1 MEPDVIRLYSSS
13 PPPMEDAEEEE
24 EDEFGDFSSV
34 SAGEPDAPGLTSF
47 AAPPLEL
54 FNGPPAAPGA
64 CRDVKANGVAPGSH
78 LAPVGSRDRSDVKRP
93 DCHVASGDGE
103 IITNGFASSDVESG
117 PPTFVSCHDNAE
129 GDAGGS
135 EAEFADFAAFSH
147 SGHHRGCAAHRTA
160 AQPDGQQSDCGGEQ
174 GAGGVRC
181 QGSNGIG
188 LDVDHV
194 GVEWITVD
202 DMSVDDTSVDDNSV
216 DDNSV
221 DNNSVDNNSVDGTS
235 VSDAGPDGV
244 RVDGG
249 PEGNAG
255 VDPAGVSA
263 DGGSS
268 DGRTSDTEP
277 SLGRP
282 LSTDGLE
289 EYADLSATGSPPLL
303 REENATLADRSQLDE
318 DDEEFGDF
326 GDAGPLGEQAFA
338 GSNCREVC
346 SPQACDDFG
355 DFKAPKADADEE
367 GGASFGHFAAADARW
382 SAFGEETEGALAS
395 AEASWAP
402 FGSDDVA
409 SEAQTSAV
417 EQDGSRRSETPR
429 TRVEKLLEASFPRAA
444 DAASP
449 EERVASLK
457 TLLEAAGSALGGG
470 VWPRLRDVHQAV
482 GLRHQWGGSYCNKTL
497 LACLGIDTRNILFTG
512 QKKQPLIVPVY
523 AASLGMLEPTKEPA
537 KPVSAAEMIASIAQA
552 PPAAAQG
559 PSDAV
564 QEALPPVQFDWSS
577 SGLTNPLD
585 GVDPELVELTTA
597 KMDSGGAG
605 SRVADA
611 FARLMSTVDRTST
624 STRRTRKD
632 EKLSSEAAEVICGLP
647 DLSFMTAK
655 VLMFPA
661 TLVPL
666 SASATPD

>member
-24 EDEFGDFSSV
+24 EDDEFGDFSSV
-34 SAGEPDAPGLTSF
+34 SAGEPDAPAGLASF
-47 AAPPLEL
+47 ATPPLEL
-54 FNGPPAAPGA
+54 FNGVPVAR
-64 CRDVKANGVAPGSH
+64 RDVKANGVAPGSH
-78 LAPVGSRDRSDVKRP
+78 PAPVGSRDRSDEKRP
-93 DCHVASGDGE
+93 DCPVAGVDGE
-103 IITNGFASSDVESG
+103 IITNGFADVESG
-117 PPTFVSCHDNAE
+117 PQTFVSRHDNAE

-147 SGHHRGCAAHRTA
+147 SGHHRGGCAAHRTA
-160 AQPDGQQSDCGGEQ
+160 AQPDGEQSDCATGGER
-174 GAGGVRC
+174 GAGSVRC
-181 QGSNGIG
+181 QASNGIRH
-188 LDVDHV
+188 HV

-202 DMSVDDTSVDDNSV
+202 DTSVHNDSGHNDSGHNDSVDND
-216 DDNSV
+216 SV
-221 DNNSVDNNSVDGTS
+221 DNNSVDSTS
-235 VSDAGPDGV
+235 VSDAGPDSV

-249 PEGNAG
+249 PVGNAG
-255 VDPAGVSA
+255 VDDARVSA

-268 DGRTSDTEP
+268 DGRTSDTET
-277 SLGRP
+277 SFGQP

-289 EYADLSATGSPPLL
+289 ECGGDLSATGSPPLL
-303 REENATLADRSQLDE
+303 REENAALADRSQLDE
-318 DDEEFGDF
+318 DGEEFGDF
-326 GDAGPLGEQAFA
+326 GAAGPLGEQAFA
-338 GSNCREVC
+338 GSNCRE
-346 SPQACDDFG
+346 ACDDFG

-367 GGASFGHFAAADARW
+367 GGASFGHFAAAHARW

-395 AEASWAP
+395 ADASWAP
-402 FGSDDVA
+402 FGSDDVV
-409 SEAQTSAV
+409 SEARTPAV
-417 EQDGSRRSETPR
+417 EQDGSRSSETPW

-444 DAASP
+444 DGAG
-449 EERVASLK
+449 EEQVASLK

-552 PPAAAQG
+552 PPATAAQG
-559 PSDAV
+559 PSDGV

-597 KMDSGGAG
+597 KMESGGAG

-611 FARLMSTVDRTST
+611 FARLMSTVDKTST

>member
-13 PPPMEDAEEEE
+13 PPPMEDAEEED
-24 EDEFGDFSSV
+24 DEFGDFSSV
-34 SAGEPDAPGLTSF
+34 SAGEPDAPGLASF
-47 AAPPLEL
+47 ATPPLEL
-54 FNGPPAAPGA
+54 FNGVPVAR
-64 CRDVKANGVAPGSH
+64 RDVKANGVAPGSH
-78 LAPVGSRDRSDVKRP
+78 LAPVGSRDRSVVNRP
-93 DCHVASGDGE
+93 DCHVAGGDGE

-117 PPTFVSCHDNAE
+117 PQTFVSCHDNAE

-135 EAEFADFAAFSH
+135 EADFADFAAFSH

-160 AQPDGQQSDCGGEQ
+160 AQPDGEQSDCAAGGER

-181 QGSNGIG
+181 QASNGIR
-188 LDVDHV
+188 LDLDHV
-194 GVEWITVD
+194 GVEWIT
-202 DMSVDDTSVDDNSV
+202 VDDTSVDDNSV

-221 DNNSVDNNSVDGTS
+221 DDNSVDGTS

-255 VDPAGVSA
+255 VAAARVS
-263 DGGSS
+263 
-268 DGRTSDTEP
+268 TSDTET

-289 EYADLSATGSPPLL
+289 EYGDLSATGSPPLL

-326 GDAGPLGEQAFA
+326 GDAGPFGEQAFA
-338 GSNCREVC
+338 GSNCRE
-346 SPQACDDFG
+346 ACDDFG

-367 GGASFGHFAAADARW
+367 GGAAFGHFAAADARW
-382 SAFGEETEGALAS
+382 STFGEETEGALAS

-417 EQDGSRRSETPR
+417 EQEGSRRSETPW

-444 DAASP
+444 DAAASP

-552 PPAAAQG
+552 ATAAQG
-559 PSDAV
+559 PSDGV

-611 FARLMSTVDRTST
+611 FARLMSTVDKTST

-632 EKLSSEAAEVICGLP
+632 EKLSTEAAEVICGLP